1 MANTDEPDVIH
12 GNILAAIGKP
22 QQAELYFRKVLN
34 HTQRTNIDV
43 LTEAYLYYGNFLK
56 AERRYDEANTAYQM
70 DLYWPNSKTIT
81 ITASNFTKV
90 WPSYFKKKEIL
101 LWHPNIRKDINP
113 SPIAF
118 LI

>member
-1 MANTDEPDVIH
+1 
-12 GNILAAIGKP
+12 
-22 QQAELYFRKVLN
+22 
-34 HTQRTNIDV
+34 
-43 LTEAYLYYGNFLK
+43 
-56 AERRYDEANTAYQM
+56 M